1 MYFENKKGEK
11 IIILEKE
18 RNGQKQI
25 AISNGDFK
33 FQLSNYKTSMSAI
46 HDLISKGFDL
56 VREKSRD
63 INREIT
69 EKTHDN
75 NWNEK
80 LRKDF
85 RKITPR
91 TREKERE
98 IDIDL

>member
-1 MYFENKKGEK
+1 M
-11 IIILEKE
+11 
-18 RNGQKQI
+18 
-25 AISNGDFK
+25 
-33 FQLSNYKTSMSAI
+33 
-46 HDLISKGFDL
+46 
-56 VREKSRD
+56 REKSRD